1 MIKARKRV
9 ETWGCRRRHTLWLN
23 VNHKWVNGILH
34 NTQDEGKKKKQNRM
48 KDTKHQTYCTV
59 IWKKGWVAHS
69 SVIRPFTLVLVELKT
84 TIATLAQN
92 FFIRLFNLWWGMKG
106 ESPDQV
112 LLKSPSDI
120 KQRMQAGEPFRPLS
134 FDSWINQLHSLFFFH
149 YLFFMSCLFVV
160 FLHQQSLLQREPNWL
175 TITPHSLR

>member
-23 VNHKWVNGILH
+23 VNHKWVNGILY
-34 NTQDEGKKKKQNRM
+34 NTQDERKKKKQNRM

-92 FFIRLFNLWWGMKG
+92 FFIRLFSLWWGMKG

-120 KQRMQAGEPFRPLS
+120 KQRMQPGEPFRAWS
-134 FDSWINQLHSLFFFH
+134 FVSPDSWINQLHPLFFFPLSILH
-149 YLFFMSCLFVV
+149 VMSLCCLSSSTVTSPKRTQ
-160 FLHQQSLLQREPNWL
+160 L
-175 TITPHSLR
+175 TPHSLR

>member
-1 MIKARKRV
+1 MCVNRQMQFTLLRASVCNIGSERTHGAWVHGTDSLVSMMIKARKRV

-23 VNHKWVNGILH
+23 VNHKWVNGILY

-48 KDTKHQTYCTV
+48 KDAKHQTYCTV

-84 TIATLAQN
+84 TIATLAQT
-92 FFIRLFNLWWGMKG
+92 FFICLLSLWWGMKG

-112 LLKSPSDI
+112 LLKSPSSSI
-120 KQRMQAGEPFRPLS
+120 LLPLP
-134 FDSWINQLHSLFFFH
+134 LV
-149 YLFFMSCLFVV
+149 M
-160 FLHQQSLLQREPNWL
+160 
-175 TITPHSLR
+175 